1 VKNQFTTIWV
11 DRIITNGT
19 GGNFGLKDISC
30 MGFISEENSK
40 TLLFYRLKKKHII
53 ARIQEKSLDF
63 SQSFISSLPI
73 IERHWAKEKKRRGDV
88 KP

>member
-1 VKNQFTTIWV
+1 MTM
-11 DRIITNGT
+11 RI
-19 GGNFGLKDISC
+19 
-30 MGFISEENSK
+30 
-40 TLLFYRLKKKHII
+40 RLRCGINCII

>member
-40 TLLFYRLKKKHII
+40 TLLFYRLKKKH
-53 ARIQEKSLDF
+53 
-63 SQSFISSLPI
+63 
-73 IERHWAKEKKRRGDV
+73 
-88 KP
+88 